1 MISLSSIVKAKSSYI
16 YPGNE
21 DIDMNKAQSDEK
33 VPAGIDASKE
43 IILEQAIRKSRH
55 IYDEAMKRANAI
67 VENAEAE
74 SFSIQVEA
82 EQRGYR
88 DGYTRGLQ
96 DGAKEARRTSEDGL
110 MEIESL
116 IIAIKKERK
125 EALERQKKELLMIAF
140 EIAKKVMKQHIE
152 ADENAIAKML
162 EDIIFEHE
170 TGVKIFLPEYSKTL
184 NVAIDKGTAKKIQSA
199 AKNVKVVMTQND
211 DFIMVETENG
221 VVDMSIPVQLDQLQD
236 AMGLD

>member
-1 MISLSSIVKAKSSYI
+1 
-16 YPGNE
+16 
-21 DIDMNKAQSDEK
+21 
-33 VPAGIDASKE
+33 
-43 IILEQAIRKSRH
+43 
-55 IYDEAMKRANAI
+55 
-67 VENAEAE
+67 
-74 SFSIQVEA
+74 
-82 EQRGYR
+82 
-88 DGYTRGLQ
+88 
-96 DGAKEARRTSEDGL
+96 
-110 MEIESL
+110 
-116 IIAIKKERK
+116 
-125 EALERQKKELLMIAF
+125 
-140 EIAKKVMKQHIE
+140 MKQHIE

-221 VVDMSIPVQLDQLQD
+221 VVDMSIPVQLNQLQE